1 MRFHQQLLILLCT
14 KSMNKRMMDAPLLFD
29 FQKLEVYKKAQ
40 MFHLECKAL
49 LKNAQIERYVIDQLS
64 RASYSVVLNI
74 AEGSGRSSAND
85 RRNFFTISRA
95 SIFECV
101 AILYMMKLEN
111 RIDEVKYV
119 RNLSTSAELSKML
132 YVMIRNLKTIK

>member
-1 MRFHQQLLILLCT
+1 MRVYRKQLEFLCI
-14 KSMNKRMMDAPLLFD
+14 NKNRKMETTLLFD

-40 MFHLECKAL
+40 KFHLECKAL
-49 LKNAQIERYVIDQLS
+49 LKNAQLERYVIDQLG

-74 AEGSGRSSAND
+74 AEGSGRSSTND

-101 AILYMMKLEN
+101 AILDMMKLEN

-119 RNLSTSAELSKML
+119 RNLTTSAELSKML
-132 YVMIRNLKTIK
+132 YVMIRNLQTIK

>member
-1 MRFHQQLLILLCT
+1 MRVYRKQLEFLCI
-14 KSMNKRMMDAPLLFD
+14 NKNRKMETTLLFD

-40 MFHLECKAL
+40 KFHLECKTL
-49 LKNAQIERYVIDQLS
+49 LKNPKLERYVIDQLS

-74 AEGSGRSSAND
+74 AEGSGRSSTND
-85 RRNFFTISRA
+85 RRNFFTRSRA

-101 AILYMMKLEN
+101 AILVILKLEN
-111 RIDEVKYV
+111 RIGNDHYEHSL
-119 RNLSTSAELSKML
+119 RTSAELSKML

>member
-1 MRFHQQLLILLCT
+1 
-14 KSMNKRMMDAPLLFD
+14 MDAPPLFD

-49 LKNAQIERYVIDQLS
+49 LKNEHLERYVIDQLG

-85 RRNFFTISRA
+85 RRNFFTISHA

-101 AILYMMKLEN
+101 AILDIMKLEN
-111 RIDEVKYV
+111 RIDDVKYL
-119 RNLSTSAELSKML
+119 RNLTISAELSKML
-132 YVMIRNLKTIK
+132 YVMIRNLKSMK

>member
-1 MRFHQQLLILLCT
+1 
-14 KSMNKRMMDAPLLFD
+14 MDAPLLFD

-49 LKNAQIERYVIDQLS
+49 LKNEHLERYVIDQLG

-101 AILYMMKLEN
+101 AILDIMKLEN
-111 RIDEVKYV
+111 RIDDVKYL
-119 RNLSTSAELSKML
+119 RNLTISAELSKML
-132 YVMIRNLKTIK
+132 YVMIRNLKSMK

>member
-64 RASYSVVLNI
+64 CASYSVVLNI

-101 AILYMMKLEN
+101 AILDMMKLEN

>member
-1 MRFHQQLLILLCT
+1 MRFYRKRKEVLCIHDNRKMET
-14 KSMNKRMMDAPLLFD
+14 SLLFD

-40 MFHLECKAL
+40 KFHLECKAL
-49 LKNAQIERYVIDQLS
+49 LKNAQLERYVIDQLG

-74 AEGSGRSSAND
+74 AEGYGRSSTND

-101 AILYMMKLEN
+101 AILDILKLEN
-111 RIDEVKYV
+111 RIGNDHYEHSH
-119 RNLSTSAELSKML
+119 RTSAELSKML
-132 YVMIRNLKTIK
+132 YVMIRNLKTTK